1 MPDFMP
7 TNVTLHEA
15 RTLLV
20 FAVIRSAVADYQN
33 KYLKKHQWQ
42 IWNDAKRFIFEPGRL
57 EEFLRQFELTTELNC
72 AMLRKHARYGKV
84 TTYGDGVD
92 NESS

>member
-1 MPDFMP
+1 MP
-7 TNVTLHEA
+7 NSVTKEEA
-15 RTLLV
+15 RNLLV
-20 FAVIRSAVADYQN
+20 IAIIKGAIMDYKSKQ
-33 KYLKKHQWQ
+33 LKKKQWP
-42 IWNDAKRFIFEPGRL
+42 IWDDARRFIFEPGRL